1 MTFLCCS
8 SDSVDENLAL
18 KQARVFIEDAEN
30 YRSINH
36 KLDKHSLIM
45 YELSHGFY
53 LTILHRTSLVILFLL
68 PFFEWP
74 SSLTMSSDIRLKLK
88 PPNPP
93 CGVTEGIEFLCL
105 LIISI
110 QSILLS
116 GAFGLPWV
124 RENPWLIGK
133 YIFLV
138 IYLLDL
144 IVSLS
149 LRCSEYYR
157 IRRLIRPYFLISSSQ
172 LMKKVLKCY
181 RRTLPTLFN
190 LLFLLGFWL
199 VSATLVAM
207 CVFNKPNRDLTKDSV
222 VNTTTTAFTDFYD
235 TLFSLLVL
243 LTTTNH
249 PDILIPPY
257 NGNRG
262 TAIFSIVYLGVGL
275 YVLLNIL
282 TAAVYSQ
289 FSGYLMSSVQTR
301 LMRRRVATRAAF
313 EVLKYEY
320 NGMELVSSDDIVGL
334 IKTVHIDTWKKDT
347 LRQAYFMRHAHGNIN
362 AKQFMQLFQIL
373 DLSGPSN
380 QSVHEQVP
388 SLRVARIFQTWI
400 MSKGF
405 ELVRIII
412 SVFNVIFLCVDI
424 SYSLSTGK
432 YPGVIMRIISWGF
445 TIFYVFEQISFLW
458 AYGQKAFFSKKS
470 NIFGLFIVAI
480 IFVVK
485 LIELTLLLVSH
496 QMVHISQFRMTIW
509 NIVRLSNILLLTRTT
524 RLIVLFPWTRL
535 VVSVLADL
543 PSNLTPVLGILI
555 SAFYFYALLGM
566 NLFHDVIKY
575 HNSTNSSNP
584 QIYQCGTYQELQ
596 YWSIHFNDFAASLV
610 LLWDLMVVNNWQII
624 VFAYQQ
630 AVNRWVHIYMIS
642 WWLFVVVGI
651 LNLTTAFIIESFL
664 HRRDLQP
671 DISAFQNQPLEVM
684 RNTTTNFQESL
695 GHSSNQACSSH
706 HHNVESDED
715 EASKYKSTHLLVSSL
730 SFLRRRS
737 STEMIPI
744 TLDEI
749 FRCKLKEPSEE
760 SIIAE
765 IYSHP
770 HFRNF
775 VAL

>member
-1 MTFLCCS
+1 MTFLYSS
-8 SDSVDENLAL
+8 SDEDSESLAL
-18 KQARVFIEDAEN
+18 RQARVLIEDAEN

-36 KLDKHSLIM
+36 KLDKLSLIM
-45 YELSHGFY
+45 YEVSHGSY
-53 LTILHRTSLVILFLL
+53 LTFLHRASLVIMFLL

-74 SSLTMSSDIRLKLK
+74 SSLTSSSDIRLKLK

-93 CGVTEGIEFLCL
+93 CGITEGIEFLCL
-105 LIISI
+105 LFISI

-116 GAFGLPWV
+116 GAFGLSWV
-124 RENPWLIGK
+124 RVNPWLIGK
-133 YIFLV
+133 YIFLI

-149 LRCSEYYR
+149 LRCSEFYR

-190 LLFLLGFWL
+190 LLFLLSFWL
-199 VSATLVAM
+199 ISATLVAM
-207 CVFNKPNRDLTKDSV
+207 CVFNQPNRDLTKDSV

-235 TLFSLLVL
+235 TLFNLLVL

-249 PDILIPPY
+249 PDILIPSY

-262 TAIFSIVYLGVGL
+262 TAFFSIVYLGVGI

-282 TAAVYSQ
+282 TAAVYSE

-313 EVLKYEY
+313 EILKHEY
-320 NGMELVSSDDIVGL
+320 NGMELVSGDDIVQL
-334 IKTVHIDTWKKDT
+334 INTVHIDTWKKDT
-347 LRQAYFMRHAHGNIN
+347 LRQAYFMRHSHANIN

-373 DLSGPSN
+373 DLSGPPS
-380 QSVHEQVP
+380 QSIPEQIP

-412 SVFNVIFLCVDI
+412 SLFNVIFLCVDI

-432 YPGVIMRIISWGF
+432 YPGVVMRIISWGF

-470 NIFGLFIVAI
+470 NIFGLFIVSVI
-480 IFVVK
+480 LVVK
-485 LIELTLLLVSH
+485 LIELSLLLISR
-496 QMVHISQFRMTIW
+496 QMEHISQFRMTIW
-509 NIVRLSNILLLTRTT
+509 NVVRLI
-524 RLIVLFPWTRL
+524 
-535 VVSVLADL
+535 VSVLADL

-575 HNSTNSSNP
+575 RNSTNSSNP
-584 QIYQCGTYQELQ
+584 EPYPCGTYQELQ
-596 YWSIHFNDFAASLV
+596 YWSINFNDFAASLV

-624 VFAYQQ
+624 VIAYQQ
-630 AVNRWVHIYMIS
+630 AVNRWIHIYMIS

-651 LNLTTAFIIESFL
+651 LSLTTAFIIESFL

-671 DISAFQNQPLEVM
+671 EISVFQNQSLEIM
-684 RNTTTNFQESL
+684 KNNTTNYDAPD
-695 GHSSNQACSSH
+695 GNSSNQASSSH
-706 HHNVESDED
+706 PNNDESDDD

-737 STEMIPI
+737 STHMIPI

-749 FRCKLKEPSEE
+749 FRCKLEEPSEE
-760 SIIAE
+760 SVVAE

-770 HFRNF
+770 YFRNF
-775 VAL
+775 AAL

>member
-1 MTFLCCS
+1 MTFLCCR
-8 SDSVDENLAL
+8 SDSIDENLAL
-18 KQARVFIEDAEN
+18 KQARVLIEDAEN

-45 YELSHGFY
+45 YELSHGLR
-53 LTILHRTSLVILFLL
+53 LTILHRASLVILFLL

-88 PPNPP
+88 PPNLP

-199 VSATLVAM
+199 ISATLVAM
-207 CVFNKPNRDLTKDSV
+207 CVFNKPNRDLTKNSI

-282 TAAVYSQ
+282 TAAVYSE

-313 EVLKYEY
+313 EVLKYEH
-320 NGMELVSSDDIVGL
+320 NGIELVSSDDIVGL

-347 LRQAYFMRHAHGNIN
+347 LRQVYFMRHCHGNIN
-362 AKQFMQLFQIL
+362 AKQFMQLFKIL
-373 DLSGPSN
+373 DLSGPAN
-380 QSVHEQVP
+380 QSIPEQIP

-412 SVFNVIFLCVDI
+412 SVFNVVFLC
-424 SYSLSTGK
+424 
-432 YPGVIMRIISWGF
+432 
-445 TIFYVFEQISFLW
+445 
-458 AYGQKAFFSKKS
+458 
-470 NIFGLFIVAI
+470 
-480 IFVVK
+480 
-485 LIELTLLLVSH
+485 
-496 QMVHISQFRMTIW
+496 
-509 NIVRLSNILLLTRTT
+509 
-524 RLIVLFPWTRL
+524 
-535 VVSVLADL
+535 
-543 PSNLTPVLGILI
+543 
-555 SAFYFYALLGM
+555 
-566 NLFHDVIKY
+566 
-575 HNSTNSSNP
+575 
-584 QIYQCGTYQELQ
+584 
-596 YWSIHFNDFAASLV
+596 ASLV

-651 LNLTTAFIIESFL
+651 LSLTTAFIIESFL

-671 DISAFQNQPLEVM
+671 DISVIQNQPFEIM
-684 RNTTTNFQESL
+684 RNNVSNFEEPI
-695 GHSSNQACSSH
+695 GHSSNQVCSSH
-706 HHNVESDED
+706 HHNTGSDED
-715 EASKYKSTHLLVSSL
+715 ETSKYRSTQLLVSSL

-737 STEMIPI
+737 TTEMIPI

-749 FRCKLKEPSEE
+749 FRCKLQEPSEE

>member
-1 MTFLCCS
+1 MPKIETVFLEFMKGILAASFNNGMVEFWQYCTELESPKYWSHVQRSNLTSNQNLCNYIDDCGLYSSTNTLVERTPETSWYSQPSTFWLNEEDEPFSVSEDLKSHSHLLAWDCQQEKLAITLVPHQSKEKPYESQSTQTKS
-8 SDSVDENLAL
+8 SVYILQRQSPQTHFYGYGCAVVQTGPRSLAVFTAISEKHVNKTNL
-18 KQARVFIEDAEN
+18 
-30 YRSINH
+30 
-36 KLDKHSLIM
+36 
-45 YELSHGFY
+45 
-53 LTILHRTSLVILFLL
+53 
-68 PFFEWP
+68 
-74 SSLTMSSDIRLKLK
+74 
-88 PPNPP
+88 
-93 CGVTEGIEFLCL
+93 
-105 LIISI
+105 
-110 QSILLS
+110 
-116 GAFGLPWV
+116 
-124 RENPWLIGK
+124 
-133 YIFLV
+133 
-138 IYLLDL
+138 
-144 IVSLS
+144 
-149 LRCSEYYR
+149 
-157 IRRLIRPYFLISSSQ
+157 SSSE
-172 LMKKVLKCY
+172 
-181 RRTLPTLFN
+181 N
-190 LLFLLGFWL
+190 
-199 VSATLVAM
+199 VSTINNITE
-207 CVFNKPNRDLTKDSV
+207 NKT
-222 VNTTTTAFTDFYD
+222 
-235 TLFSLLVL
+235 
-243 LTTTNH
+243 
-249 PDILIPPY
+249 
-257 NGNRG
+257 
-262 TAIFSIVYLGVGL
+262 
-275 YVLLNIL
+275 
-282 TAAVYSQ
+282 
-289 FSGYLMSSVQTR
+289 
-301 LMRRRVATRAAF
+301 
-313 EVLKYEY
+313 
-320 NGMELVSSDDIVGL
+320 
-334 IKTVHIDTWKKDT
+334 
-347 LRQAYFMRHAHGNIN
+347 GNIN
-362 AKQFMQLFQIL
+362 MIKDENSANCRGSFIIKSKQLENRKDINQNSTGFISQDNYSLCEHEIQVEDQIKAVYCTQEHVAYWN
-373 DLSGPSN
+373 GHHIFVYK
-380 QSVHEQVP
+380 QS
-388 SLRVARIFQTWI
+388 
-400 MSKGF
+400 SKGYITHLTSF
-405 ELVRIII
+405 SCEFKLVGMHQY
-412 SVFNVIFLCVDI
+412 NL
-424 SYSLSTGK
+424 
-432 YPGVIMRIISWGF
+432 F
-445 TIFYVFEQISFLW
+445 TIEPYKLQ
-458 AYGQKAFFSKKS
+458 
-470 NIFGLFIVAI
+470 
-480 IFVVK
+480 VVK
-485 LIELTLLLVSH
+485 LIELSLLLVSH
-496 QMVHISQFRMTIW
+496 QMLHISQFRMTIW

-575 HNSTNSSNP
+575 DNSTNSSNT